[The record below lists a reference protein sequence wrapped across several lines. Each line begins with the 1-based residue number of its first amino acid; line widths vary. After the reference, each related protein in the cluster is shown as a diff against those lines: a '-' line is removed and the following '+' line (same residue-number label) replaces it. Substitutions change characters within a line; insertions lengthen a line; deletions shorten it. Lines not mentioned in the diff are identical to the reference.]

1 MYFHGLSVG
10 ATTEIVK
17 ERAGI
22 CPALE
27 LLCALCSACLA
38 DSYGLAYVAH
48 LEAGKALDRDVLA
61 QLADDGRN
69 ELRHGHG
76 LVLDEGLLV
85 EADLL
90 VELRHLAFHDLLD
103 HRCGLAGLRRLRAVD
118 ILFLLV
124 GLGSDIL
131 LADELGIAGRD
142 VH

>member
-61 QLADDGRN
+61 ELADDGRD

-76 LVLDEGLLV
+76 LVLDEGLLIQ
-85 EADLL
+85 ADLL
-90 VELRHLAFHDLLD
+90 VELAHLAFDDLLD
-103 HRCGLAGLRRLRAVD
+103 HRSRLAGLGSLGAVD
-118 ILFLLV
+118 VLLFFEGV
-124 GLGSDIL
+124 GTHVF
-131 LADELGIAGRD
+131 LAD
-142 VH
+142 V